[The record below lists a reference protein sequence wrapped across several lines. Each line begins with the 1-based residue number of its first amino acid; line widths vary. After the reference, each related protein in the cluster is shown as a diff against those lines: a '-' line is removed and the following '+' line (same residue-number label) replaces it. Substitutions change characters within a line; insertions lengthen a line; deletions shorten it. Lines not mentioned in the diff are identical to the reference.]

1 MKKCFIN
8 TKIELLHFKITLTL
22 AKLDMVGSRLVLIGL
37 IFSNGILVD
46 IQLVSLL
53 LSNIREL
60 NMKAKTRKF
69 W

>member
-1 MKKCFIN
+1 MKKYFIN
-8 TKIELLHFKITLTL
+8 TKTELLHFKLTLTMV
-22 AKLDMVGSRLVLIGL
+22 KLGMVGSRLVLIGL

-46 IQLVSLL
+46 IQLVTLL

-69 W
+69 

>member
-1 MKKCFIN
+1 MKKYFIN
-8 TKIELLHFKITLTL
+8 TKIELLYFKITLTL

-46 IQLVSLL
+46 IQLVALL

>member
-1 MKKCFIN
+1 MKKYFIN
-8 TKIELLHFKITLTL
+8 TKTELLHFKLTLTMV
-22 AKLDMVGSRLVLIGL
+22 KLGMVGSRLVLIGL

-69 W
+69 

>member
-1 MKKCFIN
+1 M
-8 TKIELLHFKITLTL
+8 HFKLTLTMV
-22 AKLDMVGSRLVLIGL
+22 KLGMVGSRLVLIGL

-46 IQLVSLL
+46 IQLVALL

-69 W
+69 